1 LPVDAPRPQGRRI
14 FAQEHL
20 KMYRDANFRQLRISG
35 ATADGRPVVAG
46 LFPVV
51 NSEGVGLDLLLE
63 VMHDRRW
70 AVDWLDF
77 LRTARE
83 FGWNM
88 RTTLGRIHGALEQV
102 EGAALAGQWLAQ
114 AQLVADAL
122 ERA

>member
-1 LPVDAPRPQGRRI
+1 
-14 FAQEHL
+14 
-20 KMYRDANFRQLRISG
+20 MYRDANFRQLRISG